1 MTNTPALDE
10 HTRTHNTLFET
21 VYFKEELCLKRKLI
35 MKIASDFLIYSKS
48 NM

>member
-21 VYFKEELCLKRKLI
+21 VYFKEELCLKRKL
-35 MKIASDFLIYSKS
+35 MMVYELLYENGF
-48 NM
+48 

>member
-1 MTNTPALDE
+1 MTNTTALDE

-35 MKIASDFLIYSKS
+35 MVYELLYENRF
-48 NM
+48 

>member
-21 VYFKEELCLKRKLI
+21 VYFKEESCLKRKLI
-35 MKIASDFLIYSKS
+35 MVYELLYENRF
-48 NM
+48 

>member
-10 HTRTHNTLFET
+10 HTRTHYTLFET

-35 MKIASDFLIYSKS
+35 MFYELLYE
-48 NM
+48 NRF